1 LSGLITPSLEE
12 MSHVAKEMERRNF
25 TLPLLIGGAT
35 TSKLHTA
42 VKIAPNYNGTVIHVI
57 DASRSVGV
65 VSQLLDERSAP
76 EYKQKLKE
84 EYEQINIKYNQQKPT
99 RFESLGAIKKNPLP
113 IDWANEIIPK
123 PKKTGFFTFNNYSL
137 SELSEFIDW
146 TFFFHAWDINGKYP
160 KIFEHPE
167 KGEEAKRLF
176 EDGKKMLELIIEK
189 KMLQANG
196 IVGLFPANAVG
207 DDVEIYTDE
216 SKTEVMTK
224 FHFLRQQEEKT
235 DESAYTYFMSLA
247 DYIAPKESGKTDYLA
262 GFAVTAG
269 LGVEKW
275 VKHFEDDND
284 DYNAIMLKIMADRL
298 AEAMAEVVHLK
309 MRKEIWGYVPD
320 ENLSLEDVLR
330 VRYQGIRPAIGYP
343 ACPDHHEKQIL
354 FDWLKADEKSDIKL
368 TESYMMYP
376 GASVSGWM
384 FANPQSRYFDV
395 GKIDKDQL
403 EDYCSRKNMD
413 TETMAKLLNRSF
425 FGKL

>member
-1 LSGLITPSLEE
+1 
-12 MSHVAKEMERRNF
+12 
-25 TLPLLIGGAT
+25 
-35 TSKLHTA
+35 
-42 VKIAPNYNGTVIHVI
+42 
-57 DASRSVGV
+57 
-65 VSQLLDERSAP
+65 
-76 EYKQKLKE
+76 
-84 EYEQINIKYNQQKPT
+84 
-99 RFESLGAIKKNPLP
+99 
-113 IDWANEIIPK
+113 
-123 PKKTGFFTFNNYSL
+123 
-137 SELSEFIDW
+137 
-146 TFFFHAWDINGKYP
+146 
-160 KIFEHPE
+160 
-167 KGEEAKRLF
+167 
-176 EDGKKMLELIIEK
+176 
-189 KMLQANG
+189 
-196 IVGLFPANAVG
+196 
-207 DDVEIYTDE
+207 
-216 SKTEVMTK
+216 
-224 FHFLRQQEEKT
+224 
-235 DESAYTYFMSLA
+235 
-247 DYIAPKESGKTDYLA
+247 
-262 GFAVTAG
+262 
-269 LGVEKW
+269 
-275 VKHFEDDND
+275 
-284 DYNAIMLKIMADRL
+284 MLKIMADRL